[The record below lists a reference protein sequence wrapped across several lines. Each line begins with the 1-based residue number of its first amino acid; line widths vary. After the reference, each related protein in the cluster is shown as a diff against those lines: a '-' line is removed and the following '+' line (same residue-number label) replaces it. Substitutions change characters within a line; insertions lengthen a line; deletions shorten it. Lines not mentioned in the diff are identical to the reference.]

1 MLLKHYGTAR
11 TVDRV
16 LYRVPGRKYIVL
28 VSKFMA
34 CYGSDSQTRGHAY
47 YTTSRD
53 QFDAGDYES
62 GSILI
67 TVQLPTNFIFTLVYW
82 K

>member
-1 MLLKHYGTAR
+1 MLLNGTAR

-16 LYRVPGRKYIVL
+16 LYRVTGRKYIVL

-34 CYGSDSQTRGHAY
+34 CYGNDSQSRGHVY

-67 TVQLPTNFIFTLVYW
+67 TVQLPTNFIFTLLYW

>member
-1 MLLKHYGTAR
+1 MEQQGLLIECY
-11 TVDRV
+11 TVS
-16 LYRVPGRKYIVL
+16 PGRKYVVL

-34 CYGSDSQTRGHAY
+34 CYGNDPQSRGHAY